1 MTTRSTTHLC
11 PTRRAFV
18 RSGALA
24 MVSLGLAPP
33 FLARAAAAGQL
44 SGGSGKPLLIAIFQR
59 GAVDGLNMVV
69 PHAESEYYDLRP
81 GIAIGTPGSL
91 DGAIDLDG
99 SFGLHPRLLPLK
111 SLWDNSSLAIVHASG
126 SHDPSRS
133 HFDAQDFMESAT
145 PGDKS
150 TLDGWLN
157 RYLQVGLIADPL
169 RGVAVTPTMPR
180 ALAGTGAALS
190 MTEIAQFDLL
200 GAPGTVQAL
209 KTAYLQSS
217 NEAFA
222 QTAADAFDAIDSLGA
237 IVTDT
242 YQPSGGAVY
251 PDSPFGWALREIAQ
265 LAKADVGLEVA
276 FAQTTNWDHHVNEG
290 GAQGSLADRL
300 DDLANGIA
308 ALTLDLGSRMADTV
322 ILTMSEFG
330 RTVAEN
336 GNGGTDHGH
345 GNAMLVAGGP
355 VQGGSVY
362 GQWPGLS
369 PANLYQ
375 GRDLAVTTDFRV
387 VFAEILTRHL
397 GVSSGW
403 LGQVLPGF
411 SASPPLGLLS

>member
-1 MTTRSTTHLC
+1 
-11 PTRRAFV
+11 
-18 RSGALA
+18 
-24 MVSLGLAPP
+24 MVSLGLTPP
-33 FLARAAAAGQL
+33 FLTRAAAAGQF
-44 SGGSGKPLLIAIFQR
+44 STRASKPLLIAIFQR

-69 PHAESEYYDLRP
+69 PHAESAYYDLRP
-81 GIAIGTPGSL
+81 GIAIPSPGSL
-91 DGAIDLDG
+91 DGVIDLNG

-111 SLWDNSSLAIVHASG
+111 SLWDNKSLAIVHACG
-126 SHDPSRS
+126 SHDPTRS

-150 TLDGWLN
+150 ARDGWLN

-190 MTEIAQFDLL
+190 MTEIAKFDLL

-209 KTAYLQSS
+209 KTAYLQSP
-217 NEAFA
+217 NDAFRR
-222 QTAADAFDAIDSLGA
+222 TAADTFDAIESLGA
-237 IVTDT
+237 IVTET
-242 YQPSGGAVY
+242 YQPSGGAAY

-276 FAQTTNWDHHVNEG
+276 FAQTTDWDHHVNEG

-308 ALTLDLGSRMADTV
+308 ALALDLGSRMADTV

-345 GNAMLVAGGP
+345 GNAMIVAGGP
-355 VQGGSVY
+355 VRGGSIY
-362 GQWPGLS
+362 GQWPGLA
-369 PANLYQ
+369 PGNLYQ
-375 GRDLAVTTDFRV
+375 ERDLAVTTDFRD
-387 VFAEILTRHL
+387 VFAEVLTEHL
-397 GVSSGW
+397 GISSGW

-411 SASPPLGLLS
+411 SVSQPLGLL

>member
-1 MTTRSTTHLC
+1 
-11 PTRRAFV
+11 
-18 RSGALA
+18 
-24 MVSLGLAPP
+24 MVSLGLTLP
-33 FLARAAAAGQL
+33 FLTRAAAAGQF
-44 SGGSGKPLLIAIFQR
+44 STRASKPLLIAIFQR

-69 PHAESEYYDLRP
+69 PHAESAYYDLRP
-81 GIAIGTPGSL
+81 GIAIPSPGSL
-91 DGAIDLDG
+91 DGVIDLNG

-111 SLWDNSSLAIVHASG
+111 SLWDNKSLAIVHACG
-126 SHDPSRS
+126 SHDPTRS
-133 HFDAQDFMESAT
+133 HFDAQEFMESAT

-150 TLDGWLN
+150 ARDGWLN

-190 MTEIAQFDLL
+190 MTEIAKFDLL

-209 KTAYLQSS
+209 KTAYLQSP
-217 NEAFA
+217 NDAFR
-222 QTAADAFDAIDSLGA
+222 QTAADTFDAIESLGA
-237 IVTDT
+237 IVTET
-242 YQPSGGAVY
+242 YQPSGGAAY

-276 FAQTTNWDHHVNEG
+276 FAQTTDWDHHVNEG

-308 ALTLDLGSRMADTV
+308 ALALDLGSRMADTV

-345 GNAMLVAGGP
+345 GNAMIVAGGP
-355 VQGGSVY
+355 VRGGSIY
-362 GQWPGLS
+362 GQWPGLA
-369 PANLYQ
+369 PGNLYQ
-375 GRDLAVTTDFRV
+375 ERDLAVTTDFRD
-387 VFAEILTRHL
+387 VFAEVLTEHL
-397 GVSSGW
+397 GISSGW

-411 SASPPLGLLS
+411 SVSQPLGLL